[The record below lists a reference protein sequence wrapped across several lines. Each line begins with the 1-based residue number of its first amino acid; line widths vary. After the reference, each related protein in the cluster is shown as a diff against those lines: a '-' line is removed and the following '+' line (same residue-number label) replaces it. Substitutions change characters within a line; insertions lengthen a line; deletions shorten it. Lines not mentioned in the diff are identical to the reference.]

1 MNFLDWQLLRPTSPV
16 LDLVY
21 FLFTSTNKSQRD
33 EHYDEWIRMYYT
45 TVAETIN
52 ATGSEAAKLFTLND
66 CYDQLKKFGK
76 YGLLMAPLL
85 LHIITADPKDIP
97 DMDAMVEEMQNK
109 NNTSNNGFMKMGQ
122 LDRFNS
128 RMRDV
133 IRDIFEY
140 GYF

>member
-1 MNFLDWQLLRPTSPV
+1 MSFLDWQLLRPSSPV

-21 FLFTSTNKSQRD
+21 FLFTSTNKLQRD
-33 EHYDEWIRMYYT
+33 EHYDEWIRMYHT
-45 TVAETIN
+45 TLAETIN
-52 ATGSEAAKLFTLND
+52 ASGSDAAKLFTLND

-97 DMDAMVEEMQNK
+97 DMDTMVEEIQQK
-109 NNTSNNGFMKMGQ
+109 SNTTAGFMKMGQ
-122 LDRFNS
+122 PDLFNV

-140 GYF
+140 GYI